1 MAINSF
7 DNVVGLGVIAI
18 VVAISILLLFLFPR
32 ARSDH
37 RRSQLEVGRQ
47 GNFIL
52 ASLLI
57 HFVFFGYLCNIYD
70 KSIGEN
76 VLFLYKVMFHPASFL
91 SIIILFGIIFIM
103 VYREEFTEFGIKNS
117 IWIVILIVIESWI
130 WYFFVVDFNLL
141 MIPLYFIRFE
151 SYLTILILLGVNL
164 SAALLAGYTKGKIKE
179 YKKKLMTKPTM
190 I

>member
-1 MAINSF
+1 MAINSI
-7 DNVVGLGVIAI
+7 DNVIGLGAIAI
-18 VVAISILLLFLFPR
+18 IVAILILLLILFPR
-32 ARSDH
+32 GRSDP
-37 RRSQLEVGRQ
+37 RRTQLEINRQ

-57 HFVFFGYLCNIYD
+57 HFVFFGYLCNIFD

-76 VLFLYKVMFHPASFL
+76 VLFLYRVMFHPASFF
-91 SIIILFGIIFIM
+91 SIIILFGIIFLM

-117 IWIVILIVIESWI
+117 IWMVILIVIESWI

-164 SAALLAGYTKGKIKE
+164 SAALLAGLTKAKIKE

>member
-57 HFVFFGYLCNIYD
+57 HFIFFGYLCNIYD

-151 SYLTILILLGVNL
+151 SYLTMLILLGVNL
-164 SAALLAGYTKGKIKE
+164 SAALLAGYIKGKIKE